1 MESYPLK
8 QETMEFV
15 FLLGRLLFGGYF
27 LMQGIN
33 HFTQKKG
40 LAEYA
45 RAKHV
50 ASPELAVSLSGAL
63 LAVSGIC
70 IVLGIFVDI
79 ALLAIVAFLF
89 IASVVMHA
97 FWKDTDPMMKMNNHI
112 NFMKNMALLGASLMM
127 LSIDTWTM
135 VL

>member
-1 MESYPLK
+1 
-8 QETMEFV
+8 MEFV

-27 LMQGIN
+27 VMQGIN
-33 HFTQKKG
+33 HFTNKKS

-63 LAVSGIC
+63 LLVSGIC

-89 IASVVMHA
+89 ITSVVMHA
-97 FWKDTDPMMKMNNHI
+97 FWKDTDPMMKMGNHI

>member
-1 MESYPLK
+1 
-8 QETMEFV
+8 MEFV
-15 FLLGRLLFGGYF
+15 FLLGRLIFGGYF
-27 LMQGIN
+27 VMQGIN
-33 HFTQKKG
+33 HFVQKRS
-40 LAEYA
+40 LSEYA

-63 LAVSGIC
+63 LVASGLC

-79 ALLAIVAFLF
+79 ALLALVVFLF
-89 IASVVMHA
+89 ITSVVMHA

-127 LSIDTWTM
+127 LSIESWPLTF
-135 VL
+135 